1 MSLNVERAILKGR
14 LAELKEKKVQLAT
27 AIQAKVRAVK
37 TTLGTA
43 MVSPIVEIDLAGA
56 LVHLGEAK
64 RLQDEYREV
73 LAQIAEIEREL
84 GD

>member
-1 MSLNVERAILKGR
+1 VNMERAMLKGQ
-14 LAELKEKKVQLAT
+14 LSDLKERRIQLAT
-27 AIQAKVRAVK
+27 AIQANVRAVK
-37 TTLGTA
+37 TTLAPA
-43 MVSPIVEIDLAGA
+43 MISPIVEIDLAGA

-73 LAQIAEIEREL
+73 LAQIAEIEKEL